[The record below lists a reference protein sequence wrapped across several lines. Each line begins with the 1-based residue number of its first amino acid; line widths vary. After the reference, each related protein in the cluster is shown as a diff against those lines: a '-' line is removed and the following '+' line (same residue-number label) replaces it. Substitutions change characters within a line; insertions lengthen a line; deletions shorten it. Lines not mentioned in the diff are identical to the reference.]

1 MALQLGDSIPNF
13 SAVATDGSVFESAS
27 VVGKKPIV
35 FYFYPKDD
43 TRICTQ
49 QACAFRDQY
58 EDFIALGAE
67 VIGISGDSLQ
77 SHQRFAAKYQL
88 PFLLLSDTN
97 SQLRRLFGVPKDLL
111 GLVPG
116 RVTYVVDQ
124 EGILR
129 FVFNSMSG
137 AIHIQKA
144 LGYLKSV

>member
-1 MALQLGDSIPNF
+1 MALQVGDRLPNF
-13 SAVATDGSVFESAS
+13 SALATDGAVFESAS

-43 TRICTQ
+43 TRVCTQ

-58 EDFIALGAE
+58 EDFEALGAT
-67 VIGISGDSLQ
+67 VIGISGDSVA
-77 SHQRFAAKYQL
+77 SHQRFAKKYQL
-88 PFLLLSDTN
+88 PFLLLSDAN

-111 GLVPG
+111 GLIPG

-129 FVFNSMSG
+129 LVFNSMSG

-144 LGYLKSV
+144 LAYLKSA